1 MNALLLTSDTLAVKV
16 IDATNAVA
24 VLVEKTKN
32 GYDVEITEKI
42 CCAIVTVA
50 GIAAGTILL
59 WHLIQKI
66 ADGCKHRREI
76 AKEKEEKA
84 NKVIN
89 EYNEKYLSFLKD
101 LTAKENKIKDLD
113 SAECKKYI
121 NALEAIVKTDSS
133 KQ

>member
-32 GYDVEITEKI
+32 GYDVEIAEKI

-66 ADGCKHRREI
+66 ADCFRTG
-76 AKEKEEKA
+76 
-84 NKVIN
+84 
-89 EYNEKYLSFLKD
+89 D
-101 LTAKENKIKDLD
+101 LI
-113 SAECKKYI
+113 
-121 NALEAIVKTDSS
+121 
-133 KQ
+133 

>member
-1 MNALLLTSDTLAVKV
+1 MNALLLTSDTLTVKV
-16 IDATNAVA
+16 VEATNAAA

-32 GYDVEITEKI
+32 CYDEKIAETI

-50 GIAAGTILL
+50 GIAAITILL

-66 ADGCKHRREI
+66 ADRRKHEREI
-76 AKEKEEKA
+76 AKEKEEKT

-101 LTAKENKIKDLD
+101 LTAKENEIKDLD